1 MNNKIGVMQGRLVP
15 KYQGRYQAFPVGMW
29 KDEFKIAK
37 ECGIDLV
44 EFILDFNDAE
54 ESPLLKSGGVN
65 EISEVIEDTGVSVKT
80 ICADYFM
87 EAPLHSC
94 DDKVANESFKKILER
109 LIETSKGLKLT
120 DIVIPCVDQSSLN
133 TKEAVTRFYSTD
145 N

>member
-54 ESPLLKSGGVN
+54 E
-65 EISEVIEDTGVSVKT
+65 ISYAEFVESTARNQKGDTGN
-80 ICADYFM
+80 
-87 EAPLHSC
+87 H
-94 DDKVANESFKKILER
+94 
-109 LIETSKGLKLT
+109 
-120 DIVIPCVDQSSLN
+120 
-133 TKEAVTRFYSTD
+133 
-145 N
+145 